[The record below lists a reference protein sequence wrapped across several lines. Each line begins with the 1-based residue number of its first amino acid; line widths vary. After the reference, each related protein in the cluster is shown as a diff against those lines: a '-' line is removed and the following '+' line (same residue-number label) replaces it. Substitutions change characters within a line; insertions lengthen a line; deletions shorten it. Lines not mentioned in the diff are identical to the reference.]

1 MSLVQRFSVQAEAS
15 VVTWCK
21 AQVKGVEGGG
31 FICCKGDELATD
43 VLPLYHQLNP
53 VGKQN
58 FSTREVSLLC

>member
-31 FICCKGDELATD
+31 F
-43 VLPLYHQLNP
+43 VY
-53 VGKQN
+53 
-58 FSTREVSLLC
+58 LLQGR